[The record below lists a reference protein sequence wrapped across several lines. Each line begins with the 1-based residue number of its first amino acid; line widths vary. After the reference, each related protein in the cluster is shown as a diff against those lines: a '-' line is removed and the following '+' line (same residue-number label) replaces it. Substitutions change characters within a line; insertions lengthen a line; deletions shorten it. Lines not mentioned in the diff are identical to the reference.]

1 MDDATIEMLSRYI
14 DGDLDPAEERD
25 IGGRLAADPLLRS
38 NLESLRELRSSLAV
52 LAKNEEVPAE
62 LDALVEPL
70 RRGRPEAVAARPW
83 VRWLATA
90 AVAVLG
96 LSVIIEV
103 NQKSSRQPAREAPR
117 SRPGRPTEP
126 TERFSL
132 APLPTSSVPP
142 EDQLLGVSER
152 LLASPIPEME
162 IEESP
167 PLRVLGPLEAPPD
180 AKGDLGGR
188 KMGGEEMPA
197 KPGWAAADTSA
208 RSTPSETAKARGEL
222 DEVFADDAPVTT
234 GDAAPEGEK
243 RTLQSVSGRP
253 REREASNGQAQ
264 LFIFDAGKTSW
275 QAFEPRARC
284 DTGRYT
290 VRVRVGGGVV
300 REVWAV
306 GRATLNSPSPPLCAG
321 ELVRGLA
328 VSEVADGE
336 YAAEVVV
343 EPRGA
348 RGD

>member
-1 MDDATIEMLSRYI
+1 MDDAIIEMLSRYI
-14 DGDLDPAEERD
+14 DGDLEPAEERD
-25 IGGRLAADPLLRS
+25 IVGRLQADPILRS
-38 NLESLRELRSSLAV
+38 TLESLRALRSSLAV
-52 LAKNEEVPAE
+52 LAQNDEVPAD

-70 RRGRPEAVAARPW
+70 RRGRPEAVVARPW

-96 LSVIIEV
+96 LSVIIQV
-103 NQKSSRQPAREAPR
+103 NQKSSQQPAREVPR
-117 SRPGRPTEP
+117 SRPGPPTEP

-167 PLRVLGPLEAPPD
+167 PLRVLGPLEVPPA
-180 AKGDLGGR
+180 AKDDSGR
-188 KMGGEEMPA
+188 RTLRGEEMPA
-197 KPGWAAADTSA
+197 MPGVAAVEKTA
-208 RSTPSETAKARGEL
+208 RSTPSETAKAPGEL
-222 DEVFADDAPVTT
+222 DAGFADDAPVTT
-234 GDAAPEGEK
+234 ADDVPVGEK
-243 RTLQSVSGRP
+243 RTLQSVSRRS
-253 REREASNGQAQ
+253 REGEVPNGHAQ
-264 LFIFDAGKTSW
+264 LFIFNAGKTSW

-284 DTGRYT
+284 ETGRYA

-300 REVWAV
+300 REVWAI
-306 GRATLNSPSPPLCAG
+306 GRAVSESSSQPLCAG
-321 ELVRGLA
+321 ELVRGLP

-343 EPRGA
+343 EHRGA

>member
-1 MDDATIEMLSRYI
+1 MDDAMIEMLSRYI

-25 IGGRLAADPLLRS
+25 IVGRLQADPILRS
-38 NLESLRELRSSLAV
+38 ALESLREIRSSFAV
-52 LAKNEEVPAE
+52 LAQKDEVPAD

-70 RRGRPEAVAARPW
+70 RRGRPEAIVARPW

-103 NQKSSRQPAREAPR
+103 NQKSSQQPVREVPR
-117 SRPGRPTEP
+117 SRPGPPTEP
-126 TERFSL
+126 PERFSL

-167 PLRVLGPLEAPPD
+167 PLRVLGPLEVPPAARED
-180 AKGDLGGR
+180 SARGTV
-188 KMGGEEMPA
+188 GGETMPA
-197 KPGWAAADTSA
+197 MPGVAAVETSA
-208 RSTPSETAKARGEL
+208 RSAPSETAKARGEL
-222 DEVFADDAPVTT
+222 GRDFADDAPVTT
-234 GDAAPEGEK
+234 ADAAAEGEK
-243 RTLQSVSGRP
+243 RALQSVSRRS
-253 REREASNGQAQ
+253 REGEAPKGQAQ
-264 LFIFDAGKTSW
+264 LFIFNAGKTSW

-284 DTGRYT
+284 DTGRYAI
-290 VRVRVGGGVV
+290 RVRVGGGVV
-300 REVWAV
+300 REVWAI
-306 GRATLNSPSPPLCAG
+306 GRAVSESPSQPLCAG
-321 ELVRGLA
+321 ELVRGLP

-343 EPRGA
+343 EHRGA
-348 RGD
+348 RDD